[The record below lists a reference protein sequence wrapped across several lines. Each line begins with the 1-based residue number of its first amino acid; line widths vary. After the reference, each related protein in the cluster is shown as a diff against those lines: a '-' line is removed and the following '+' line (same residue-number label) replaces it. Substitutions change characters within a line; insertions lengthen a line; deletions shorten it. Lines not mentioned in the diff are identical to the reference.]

1 MAAEPR
7 GDCSVMLELVEEA
20 LDQIA
25 LPVGPWTELRL
36 DDPVLE
42 RADVGTHPLLFEFLA
57 DGIAVV
63 AAVGEQHCTLSDII
77 EHVLGRLAI
86 VGLTGREFQLD
97 RQAVAVYE
105 RGILVVF
112 PPRERPMQSLSPP
125 FVAVGGVLMDPDG
138 GRVKNHLDATIIS
151 I

>member
-1 MAAEPR
+1 
-7 GDCSVMLELVEEA
+7 MLELVEEA

-25 LPVGPWTELRL
+25 LPVGLRTEPRP

-42 RADVGTHPLLFEFLA
+42 RADVGTRPLLVEFLT

-63 AAVGEQHCTLSDII
+63 AAVGEQHCSLADTI

-97 RQAVAVYE
+97 WQAVAVHE
-105 RGILVVF
+105 CVDLGRIPAAGTAHAIAE
-112 PPRERPMQSLSPP
+112 PPLLSPLAACWWTLT
-125 FVAVGGVLMDPDG
+125 VD
-138 GRVKNHLDATIIS
+138 
-151 I
+151 